1 VSEIHTRRVD
11 GIEQIRL
18 PMADHALRYINAY
31 LIEGDDGYVLV
42 DCGWGLPD
50 VLGTLEEA
58 FRQMGKRLEDIR
70 TIVAT
75 HFHTDHY
82 GMAGT
87 LAQMAGAQVLMHH
100 ADWAILDTRF
110 RDIDAELK
118 RRDAW
123 LARNGFV
130 LDGFAAEDRG
140 RKFAR
145 RLTLRAPDREL
156 HDGEILEV
164 GGRRFAIVWT
174 PGHTPGH
181 VCLYEP
187 EQRVLLSGDHIL
199 PQITPH
205 IGYWSDGDGDPL
217 GTFLAS
223 LRKVQALGGK
233 SALPAHREPIDD
245 LPARIEELIA
255 HHTEREAQI
264 LAVLD
269 GPQTGNA
276 IAAKLSWRRNQSR
289 FDDLPAS
296 ERSFALV
303 ETLSHLEHLRAK
315 GVVERSIGPDVI
327 HYEKRS

>member
-1 VSEIHTRRVD
+1 MTELHTTREG

-31 LIEGDDGYVLV
+31 LIEGDDGYTLV

-50 VLGTLEEA
+50 VLGTLETA
-58 FRQMGKRLEDIR
+58 LRDMGKRMGDIR
-70 TIVAT
+70 WIVAT

-82 GMAGT
+82 GLAGT
-87 LAQMAGAQVLMHH
+87 IAKMAGAKLLMHH

-110 RDIDAELK
+110 RNVDAELA
-118 RRDAW
+118 RRDSW
-123 LARNGFV
+123 LARNGFS
-130 LDGFAAEDRG
+130 LDGFVEEDRG

-145 RLTLRAPDREL
+145 RLTLRAPDRDL
-156 HDGEILEV
+156 IDGEVLRI
-164 GGRRFAIVWT
+164 GPHRFMVVWT

-181 VCLYEP
+181 VCLFDEGR
-187 EQRVLLSGDHIL
+187 RVLLSGDHIL

-205 IGYWSDGDGDPL
+205 IGYWMEGDHDPL

-223 LRKVQALGGK
+223 LLKVQALGGK

-245 LPARIEELIA
+245 LPGRIEELIA
-255 HHTEREAQI
+255 HHHEREAQI

-269 GPQTGNA
+269 GPRTGDQ
-276 IAAKLSWRRNQSR
+276 IASKLSWRRNQSR
-289 FDDLPAS
+289 YEDLPAS

-303 ETLSHLEHLRAK
+303 ETLAHLEHLRAN
-315 GVVERSIGPDVI
+315 GIVEKSSAPNVI
-327 HYEKRS
+327 HYEKRA